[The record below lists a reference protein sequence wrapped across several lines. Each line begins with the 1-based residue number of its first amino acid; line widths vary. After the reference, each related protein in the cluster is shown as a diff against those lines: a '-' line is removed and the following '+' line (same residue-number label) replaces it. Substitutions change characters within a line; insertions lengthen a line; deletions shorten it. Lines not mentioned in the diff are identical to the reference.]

1 MSLQPLRVVHL
12 ITELNTGG
20 AEQML
25 CKVATRMNR
34 TRFRCVVVSMSDRGT
49 LGEKISEHGIPVFH
63 LGMAPGRPGVGGLL
77 KLCSLLRKGRA
88 HILQTWLYHADLA
101 GILAGKMTGVP
112 RVIWGIRCSDM
123 DLKNYRFLSTL
134 TVRLGAFLSPLADAI
149 VVNSEEG
156 KRVHQGMGYHARRMC
171 VIPNGFDTRSFH
183 PDPEARDGLRREL
196 GLDREAFLIG
206 LVARFDPM
214 KDHGTFLRAASI
226 LCSRRENVHFALV
239 GKGMLPGNRQIA
251 GWLGA
256 GLQGRVHLLGPRE
269 DMPRLTA
276 ALDIA
281 VNSSAY
287 GEGFSNSIGEA
298 MACGVPCV
306 VTDVGDARRIV
317 GDTGIVVAPGDPE
330 AMADAWGR
338 LLGMGGDRRGRLG
351 EKARDRIEESFSIDR
366 VVSRFEQLY
375 ETLVPRA
382 EAR

>member
-156 KRVHQGMGYHARRMC
+156 KKVHQGMGYHARRMC

-206 LVARFDPM
+206 LVARFDP
-214 KDHGTFLRAASI
+214 KLDSST
-226 LCSRRENVHFALV
+226 NTLV
-239 GKGMLPGNRQIA
+239 INGL
-251 GWLGA
+251 WL
-256 GLQGRVHLLGPRE
+256 E
-269 DMPRLTA
+269 TA
-276 ALDIA
+276 ALAEDA
-281 VNSSAY
+281 QFVAALARGLLRFRRFVNARTIDLAAI
-287 GEGFSNSIGEA
+287 NTRKAEA
-298 MACGVPCV
+298 KLAK
-306 VTDVGDARRIV
+306 T
-317 GDTGIVVAPGDPE
+317 
-330 AMADAWGR
+330 
-338 LLGMGGDRRGRLG
+338 L
-351 EKARDRIEESFSIDR
+351 KAR
-366 VVSRFEQLY
+366 L
-375 ETLVPRA
+375 A
-382 EAR
+382 